1 MEVETAHRSKV
12 PEARV
17 TRYPSRTFP
26 ARLVRHSAGL
36 FALQTIARQAAA
48 SFVKVRVQGVP
59 SGRRTM

>member
-36 FALQTIARQAAA
+36 FALQTIAR
-48 SFVKVRVQGVP
+48 
-59 SGRRTM
+59 